1 MIAPGA
7 TRRDVNDLPRERP
20 CYAVHLVRP
29 FLEELRGRPH
39 ISEAMLDEWQQID
52 PDERIPV
59 TTVHRMLEAAAELI
73 HDPDVGLK
81 AARRTSRGD
90 AGALD
95 YLLSTSPTVKD
106 AIEVAGRYMRL
117 VNDTLTVRLEQR
129 GEHALVR
136 LDNTVMLPR
145 AAADFQVG
153 SIFWNHTRPW
163 LHDVLADVVVW
174 FPHAAPRQRDEY
186 ERTFAPAN
194 VRFSAPF
201 SGMLLHRSH
210 LAVPLEKADPKLHHV
225 IAKHARQLLS
235 ELPTAESVTEK
246 ARAVAAKELA
256 QGNPNAMHVA
266 AELGMSLRT
275 LGRKLAEEGTTF
287 KDVLDDLRK
296 RLALQYVAG
305 RDLPLSDVALLLGF
319 SETAAFHRA
328 FRRWTGRTP
337 LEYRRGH
344 WR

>member
-1 MIAPGA
+1 
-7 TRRDVNDLPRERP
+7 
-20 CYAVHLVRP
+20 
-29 FLEELRGRPH
+29 
-39 ISEAMLDEWQQID
+39 MLDEWQQID
-52 PDERIPV
+52 PDERVPV
-59 TTVHRMLEAAAELI
+59 TTVHRLLEAAAELTQ
-73 HDPDVGLK
+73 DPDLGLK
-81 AARRTSRGD
+81 AARRTSVGD
-90 AGALD
+90 CGALD

-117 VNDTLTVRLEQR
+117 INDTLAIRLEQR
-129 GEHALVR
+129 GESALVR
-136 LDNTVMLPR
+136 LDNSVMLPR

-153 SIFWNHTRPW
+153 SIFWNHPRRW
-163 LHDVLADVVVW
+163 LHDVLAEVVVS
-174 FPHAAPRQRDEY
+174 FTHAAPPEPAEY
-186 ERTFAPAN
+186 ERTFGPAE

-201 SGMLLHRSH
+201 CGFLLRRSH

-225 IAKHARQLLS
+225 IAKHAQQLIS
-235 ELPTAESVTEK
+235 ELPGAESVTER

-256 QGNPNAMHVA
+256 HGNPNAQHVA
-266 AELGMSLRT
+266 TELGMSLRT

-305 RDLPLSDVALLLGF
+305 RDLALSDVALLLGF

-328 FRRWTGRTP
+328 FRRWTGQTP
-337 LEYRRGH
+337 LEYRRNH

>member
-1 MIAPGA
+1 
-7 TRRDVNDLPRERP
+7 VNDFGLRERP

-29 FLEELRGRPH
+29 FLEVLRGHPQ
-39 ISEAMLDEWQQID
+39 ISETMVEDWKQID
-52 PDERIPV
+52 PDERVPV

-73 HDPDVGLK
+73 QDLDLGLK
-81 AARRTSRGD
+81 AARRTSVGD
-90 AGALD
+90 GGALD

-117 VNDTLTVRLEQR
+117 VNDTLTIRLEQR
-129 GEHALVR
+129 GETALVR
-136 LDNTVMLPR
+136 LDNSVMLPR

-153 SIFWNHTRPW
+153 SIFWNHFRRW
-163 LHDVLADVVVW
+163 LHDVLAEVVVS
-174 FPHAAPRQRDEY
+174 FTHAPPLARAEY
-186 ERTFAPAN
+186 DRTFEPAE

-201 SGMLLHRSH
+201 CGFILRRSH
-210 LAVPLEKADPKLHHV
+210 LAVPLERADPKLHHV
-225 IAKHARQLLS
+225 IAKHAEQLIS
-235 ELPTAESVTEK
+235 ELPGAESVTER
-246 ARAVAAKELA
+246 ARSVAAKELA
-256 QGNPNAMHVA
+256 HGNPNAQHVA
-266 AELGMSLRT
+266 TELGMSLRT

-305 RDLPLSDVALLLGF
+305 RDLALSDVALLLGF

-328 FRRWTGRTP
+328 FRRWTGQTP
-337 LEYRRGH
+337 LEYRRNH